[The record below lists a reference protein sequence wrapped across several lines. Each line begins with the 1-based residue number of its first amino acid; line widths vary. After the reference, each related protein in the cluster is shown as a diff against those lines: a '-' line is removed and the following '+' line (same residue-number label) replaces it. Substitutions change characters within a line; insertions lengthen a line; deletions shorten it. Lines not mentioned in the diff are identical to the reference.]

1 MGEIQTADSSGGVE
15 NKSEQQLQPPTPKQQ
30 TSAKGSKRSGSSSQ
44 SSPKTKAPKLN
55 ERGVPET
62 NWDNNAV
69 PPTERKHIG
78 ESPDGKGNEKK

>member
-15 NKSEQQLQPPTPKQQ
+15 NKSEQQLQRPTPKAA
-30 TSAKGSKRSGSSSQ
+30 TSAKGSKRSGSSA
-44 SSPKTKAPKLN
+44 PKAKAPKLN
-55 ERGVPET
+55 ERGVPVT

-78 ESPDGKGNEKK
+78 EAPDGKGNEKK